1 MKDRITS
8 DPDLNQFQ
16 LEAPISTQLGSER
29 GRVLM
34 HGLTC

>member
-16 LEAPISTQLGSER
+16 LEGPISTQLGSE
-29 GRVLM
+29 M
-34 HGLTC
+34 F